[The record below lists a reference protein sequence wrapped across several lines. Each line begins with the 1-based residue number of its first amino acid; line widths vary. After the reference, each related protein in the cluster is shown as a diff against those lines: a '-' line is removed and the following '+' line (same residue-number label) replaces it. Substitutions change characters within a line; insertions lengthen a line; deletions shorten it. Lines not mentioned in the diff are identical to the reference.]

1 MEYDQVLYLS
11 HLQEKQSISK
21 HAEKVKLPASFQL
34 NAMEKERWNKT
45 LLLSLWRWDALM
57 KARNDKQHL
66 VTLPKQKGVFVKWI
80 TTSQQT

>member
-1 MEYDQVLYLS
+1 
-11 HLQEKQSISK
+11 
-21 HAEKVKLPASFQL
+21 
-34 NAMEKERWNKT
+34 
-45 LLLSLWRWDALM
+45 M

>member
-34 NAMEKERWNKT
+34 NAMEKER
-45 LLLSLWRWDALM
+45 
-57 KARNDKQHL
+57 
-66 VTLPKQKGVFVKWI
+66 
-80 TTSQQT
+80 